1 MEGKRWLFTS
11 EVGFITTVSG
21 STVDAIGDPRR
32 KPHSPPLEES
42 RHSRWPKPRNEEA
55 FFY

>member
-11 EVGFITTVSG
+11 EVGFITTASG

-32 KPHSPPLEES
+32 KPQSHPLEES
-42 RHSRWPKPRNEEA
+42 RQSQWPNLKNEEA

>member
-11 EVGFITTVSG
+11 EVGFITSASG
-21 STVDAIGDPRR
+21 STVDVIGDPRR
-32 KPHSPPLEES
+32 KPHSRQLEES
-42 RHSRWPKPRNEEA
+42 RHSPLPKPRNEEA

>member
-11 EVGFITTVSG
+11 EVGFITTAFG
-21 STVDAIGDPRR
+21 STVDAIEDPRT
-32 KPHSPPLEES
+32 KPHSQPLEES
-42 RHSRWPKPRNEEA
+42 RHSRWPKQRNEEA